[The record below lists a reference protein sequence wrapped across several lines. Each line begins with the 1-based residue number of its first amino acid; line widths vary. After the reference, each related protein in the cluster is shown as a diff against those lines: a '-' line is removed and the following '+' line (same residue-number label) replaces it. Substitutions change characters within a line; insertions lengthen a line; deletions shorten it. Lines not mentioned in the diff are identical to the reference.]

1 MLVKIC
7 GITTKDALETAIEA
21 GTDFVGFVFAESKR
35 KISPEKAKELAK
47 SVPKNIKKVGV
58 FVDEPLENLL
68 KIVKEVEL
76 DIIQLHGNESPDYV
90 NKIPFETIKV
100 IKIAEKKFSQ
110 DIEEFAN
117 SILMFDAQ
125 ISGGGEKFNWEAVDL
140 DKIKGRKF
148 FIAGGLNCENVI
160 SAIEYFSP
168 FAVDVS
174 SGVETDGQKDV
185 EKIRKFIK
193 IAKSRY
199 Q

>member
-21 GTDFVGFVFAESKR
+21 GADFVGFVFAESKR
-35 KISPEKAKELAK
+35 KILPEKAKELAK
-47 SVPKNIKKVGV
+47 LVPQNIKKVGV

-68 KIVKEVEL
+68 EIANWVGL
-76 DIIQLHGNESPDYV
+76 DIVQLHGNESPEYAD
-90 NKIPFETIKV
+90 KIPFETIKV
-100 IKIAEKKFSQ
+100 IKIDGKKMSQ
-110 DIEEFAN
+110 DIEDFAN

-174 SGVETDGQKDV
+174 SGVETDGQKDA

-193 IAKSRY
+193 IVKSK
-199 Q
+199 